1 MFLAGVGDAAL
12 TSSTCTVQSNGAAID
27 ATRADSHIRYIYV
40 AIRLTCVTAV
50 DIRDRSRMP
59 RWAKPIGAASHPPVW
74 HDRRVTI
81 DQIADDDPPA
91 RRMAPPPPDGLRFT
105 DSVSPGAPRP
115 DVPGAGRGAN
125 ESRSR
130 GPALLGALSALVTG
144 VALTGGSQLAAEPF
158 TAVIVVVQLALVL
171 AWYLQGASPNRSAI
185 AGIAAVGALAADGLA
200 LLGPDRTIGSLAGI
214 IAAVFGATIVVQ
226 MLRGAQRQHVTE
238 AFGTMMFLAVTMV
251 ALASMISLRRHP
263 DGDVL
268 LMAVLAAASAAMVVA
283 RLLDLVLA
291 RPAMHDSVP
300 RGVLGLIAGSVV
312 GAVAGAVMIGLGEL
326 TTPPPWPAVA
336 VAAWGVALI
345 AVLTDVASG
354 YSAVGRSLVTGA
366 GPSRLVAVFGPLLGT
381 AFAASAGY
389 VFGLVLLS

>member
-40 AIRLTCVTAV
+40 AKWLTCVTAV
-50 DIRDRSRMP
+50 DIRDRFQMDEHLPAGIR
-59 RWAKPIGAASHPPVW
+59 PVW

-91 RRMAPPPPDGLRFT
+91 RRMASPPDGLRFT
-105 DSVSPGAPRP
+105 DSVTPRDPRP
-115 DVPGAGRGAN
+115 EVPGAGSGAGG
-125 ESRSR
+125 SSARV
-130 GPALLGALSALVTG
+130 PALLGALSALVAG
-144 VALTGGSQLAAEPF
+144 VVLTVGSQFAAEPF
-158 TAVIVVVQLALVL
+158 TAVVVVVQLALVL

-185 AGIAAVGALAADGLA
+185 AVIAAVGALAADGLA
-200 LLGPDRTIGSLAGI
+200 LLGPDRTIGGLAGI
-214 IAAVFGATIVVQ
+214 VVAVFGAAIVVQ

-268 LMAVLAAASAAMVVA
+268 LLAVLAAAGAAMVVA

-291 RPAMHDSVP
+291 RPAMHGSVP
-300 RGVLGLIAGSVV
+300 RGVVGVIAGSVV
-312 GAVAGAVMIGLGEL
+312 GAVAGAVMIGVGEL

-336 VAAWGVALI
+336 LAAWGVALV

-354 YSAVGRSLVTGA
+354 FTAVGRSLVTGTA
-366 GPSRLVAVFGPLLGT
+366 PSRLAAVFGPLLGT